1 MTTRNWRLK
10 ERKIKCPAST
20 LCIDKYVP
28 STKVVKVFTE
38 NTVWNSPKRPG
49 IALYVVVGG
58 GGGGGG
64 SFDTGAG
71 GGGGGGFV
79 SIGQTHFG
87 SDNQYNIIVGAGG
100 AGGGGTT
107 SGSNAEYDGQD
118 GGFSRFI
125 NVIAPGGKGGLSSR
139 NTNGDPGGGGIKAR
153 NTTRDIV
160 PPSGGHGSGVS
171 IGDNVRSTTGGGG
184 GGGNSTDGGRPYG
197 GIGLS
202 HGLSGSNVVYG
213 TGGNGGELDKGIPG
227 RNADA
232 NTGNGGDG
240 SSSGI
245 IDGQTGGKGGSGIV
259 IIEYYI

>member
-87 SDNQYNIIVGAGG
+87 SDNQYTIIVGAGG

-107 SGSNAEYDGQD
+107 SGSNVEYDGQY

-153 NTTRDIV
+153 NATRDIV
-160 PPSGGHGSGVS
+160 PPSGGHGSGVN
-171 IGDNVRSTTGGGG
+171 IGDNIRSTTGGGG

-202 HGLSGSNVVYG
+202 HGLSGSKVVYG
-213 TGGNGGELDKGIPG
+213 TGGNGGELDKRIPG

-232 NTGNGGDG
+232 NTGNGGGG

-245 IDGQTGGKGGSGIV
+245 INGQMGGKGGSGIV